1 MWCNSPNNRDIY
13 ELIIKK
19 KEKRFTLSH
28 KKNKQLWLRWI
39 LSIIMYGL
47 IFSSRKKNIWFY
59 TPWLHHLTFLTNI

>member
-28 KKNKQLWLRWI
+28 KKKEKT
-39 LSIIMYGL
+39 L
-47 IFSSRKKNIWFY
+47 IKMDFEYYYVWSNLFKS
-59 TPWLHHLTFLTNI
+59 

>member
-28 KKNKQLWLRWI
+28 KKKKKLWLRWI

-47 IFSSRKKNIWFY
+47 IFSSRKKSRN
-59 TPWLHHLTFLTNI
+59 LL